1 MAARVSRKELTNQ
14 CSARRPRAR
23 PAASIITKR
32 YRCNDPASNAPR
44 TSPELQG
51 SSLVAVTS
59 MSRSRARRP
68 MSDEQ
73 PIDHRR
79 ASRASR
85 ATEHPRAW
93 AFRKQQRA
101 STCCAHRRS
110 TTFVSIPWQREI
122 AVLRT
127 EANRMGVIRQ
137 SGFVAV
143 SSVASCVY
151 GDGNVLR
158 SSSVALGA
166 SPFEAPTQTARVHGG
181 PRRRGGLVPPR
192 NGAVQR
198 SPSGASRY
206 VGVHNPVGPSQR
218 FGCGLTSSNRRPGY
232 VGRSSSRCPSGC
244 GVAAGGM

>member
-1 MAARVSRKELTNQ
+1 VAARVSRKELTNQ

-32 YRCNDPASNAPR
+32 SRCDDPASNAPR
-44 TSPELQG
+44 TSPELLR
-51 SSLVAVTS
+51 SRLVTVTS
-59 MSRSRARRP
+59 MSRSRARRA
-68 MSDEQ
+68 MTDER
-73 PIDHRR
+73 PLEHRC
-79 ASRASR
+79 ASRERR
-85 ATEHPRAW
+85 ATEQRCAR

-101 STCCAHRRS
+101 SMRCVLRRS
-110 TTFVSIPWQREI
+110 TTFESIPWQREI

-127 EANRMGVIRQ
+127 DPNRMGVIRQ

-151 GDGNVLR
+151 GDGNVRR
-158 SSSVALGA
+158 SSSVTLGA

-198 SPSGASRY
+198 SLSGASRY

-218 FGCGLTSSNRRPGY
+218 FGCGLTSSNRRPGI